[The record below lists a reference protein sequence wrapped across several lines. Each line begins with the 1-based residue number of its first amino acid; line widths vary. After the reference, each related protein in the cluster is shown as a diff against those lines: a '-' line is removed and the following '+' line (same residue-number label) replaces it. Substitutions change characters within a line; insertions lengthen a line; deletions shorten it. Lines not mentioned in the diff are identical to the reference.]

1 MALILTSE
9 KKGKMKNIAVA
20 LLLKQCCS
28 IRSLTS
34 FLGNMMP
41 SFEAVLNT
49 KLYYRNIEQKQ
60 IEALKSSKANFD
72 IKIKQLSSASLS
84 LSQIKWWHNH
94 IMPEKLSI
102 NPIPNIDCAI
112 YTDTSSWWYWYMGR
126 DRMSKYFTTLM
137 FQNY

>member
-1 MALILTSE
+1 MALILTSG
-9 KKGKMKNIAVA
+9 KKEKMKNIAVA

-84 LSQIKWWHNH
+84 LSQIKW
-94 IMPEKLSI
+94 
-102 NPIPNIDCAI
+102 
-112 YTDTSSWWYWYMGR
+112 
-126 DRMSKYFTTLM
+126 
-137 FQNY
+137 